1 MVAPQGDKFEEG
13 SEVVDQEDQNV
24 SGEPIK
30 QTPEQTASNVCPTE
44 HEKIH
49 LTKLGHAPSE
59 ITMAA
64 SLESGQLPAGL
75 DDQNTANMLKEELA
89 TADGVLSLET
99 SQVKNKISFF

>member
-1 MVAPQGDKFEEG
+1 MASQGDKFEEG
-13 SEVVDQEDQNV
+13 SEVVDQEVQNV

-44 HEKIH
+44 HEKLH

-64 SLESGQLPAGL
+64 SLESGQLPVGL
-75 DDQNTANMLKEELA
+75 DDQSTANTLKQELV
-89 TADGVLSLET
+89 TADGALSPET
-99 SQVKNKISFF
+99 FQVKNKIRFL